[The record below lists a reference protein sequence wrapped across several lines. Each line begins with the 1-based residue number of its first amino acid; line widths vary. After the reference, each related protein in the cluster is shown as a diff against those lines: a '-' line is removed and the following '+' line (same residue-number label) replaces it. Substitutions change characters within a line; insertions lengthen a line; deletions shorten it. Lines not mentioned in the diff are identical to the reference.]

1 METSNQ
7 SLVYK
12 AIGVQAV
19 AFAVYMIFTG
29 IYSGIP
35 SINIFGG
42 TVSIGAVIKMSN
54 TGLLLSGLIL
64 AFSGVMLFR
73 VSEKKVKVSGSLF
86 IIGGLLAAIAAI
98 IILINNATQNAPAT
112 FLLGLFLAFNT
123 MAMPVLGL
131 SILRSLK
138 EEDYVLK
145 YSTALYIV
153 TPIFT
158 VYGLLGLALAGL
170 VATTLIYVESQGL
183 PEQAEKLTET
193 MEKVIPEQ

>member
-7 SLVYK
+7 PLIYK
-12 AIGVQAV
+12 AIGIQAV

-54 TGLLLSGLIL
+54 VGLLLSGLIL

-73 VSEKKVKVSGSLF
+73 VGEKKVKVSGSLF
-86 IIGGLLAAIAAI
+86 IIGGALAAIAAI
-98 IILINNATQNAPAT
+98 IILINHATQNAPAT
-112 FLLGLFLAFNT
+112 FLLGLFLALNT
-123 MAMPVLGL
+123 MAMPILGL

-138 EEDYVLK
+138 EEDYILK

-170 VATTLIYVESQGL
+170 VATTMIYVESQGL

>member
-1 METSNQ
+1 METSNH

-12 AIGVQAV
+12 AIGIQAV
-19 AFAVYMIFTG
+19 AFAVYIIFTG
-29 IYSGIP
+29 VYSGVP

-54 TGLLLSGLIL
+54 LGLLLSGLVL

-73 VSEKKVKVSGSLF
+73 VGEKKVKVSGSLF
-86 IIGGLLAAIAAI
+86 IIGGVFAAIAAI
-98 IILINNATQNAPAT
+98 IILINNATQNVPAT
-112 FLLGLFLAFNT
+112 FLLGLFLASNT
-123 MAMPVLGL
+123 MAMPILGL
-131 SILRSLK
+131 SILRALK
-138 EEDYVLK
+138 EEDYVIK

-170 VATTLIYVESQGL
+170 VATTLIYIESQGL